1 MGNGIVTYKNLQLS
15 WPSDRIIVATT
26 TQYVLNSENCIIEGG
41 NEQIA
46 FVHPHTFIAVGP
58 GDDLTV
64 TLSVSDKFCNSLLTY
79 YLIKSMDI
87 PDLLTYFL
95 IKFLTFQKVRFFEM
109 LMRTER
115 KF

>member
-41 NEQIA
+41 SEQIA
-46 FVHPHTFIAVGP
+46 FVHPYAFTAVRP
-58 GDDLTV
+58 GDNLTV
-64 TLSVSDKFCNSLLTY
+64 TPVSDKFCNGLLIY
-79 YLIKSMDI
+79 YLVKSMDI

-115 KF
+115 KL